1 MSSRRRKT
9 SKGASFFLLYLI
21 SIFFIPFSFLF
32 QAALDDATEPWG
44 IKVERVE
51 M

>member
-1 MSSRRRKT
+1 MAFT
-9 SKGASFFLLYLI
+9 SCTLYFIHLLI
-21 SIFFIPFSFLF
+21 C